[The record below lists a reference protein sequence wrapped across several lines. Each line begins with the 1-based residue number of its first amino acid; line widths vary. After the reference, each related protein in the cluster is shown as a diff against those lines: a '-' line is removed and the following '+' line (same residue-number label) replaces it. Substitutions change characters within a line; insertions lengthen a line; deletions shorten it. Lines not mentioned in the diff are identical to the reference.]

1 MATGLRERWR
11 INAMRTIQ
19 ERALDLFDAR
29 GFDAVTIEEIA
40 AAAEVSPSSVYRY
53 FGTKEGLIV
62 ADEFDNW
69 SQEAVEGI
77 LDVNDPVGSLLQV
90 VLRYEAT
97 PEQAP
102 PQTERSPWRR
112 VRYFF
117 QEPSVR
123 MAVCAQLDRASQ
135 RIAPLM
141 ATGAMTETQARV
153 AANAL
158 VFGYFGALEQWYLD
172 GGIHPIAHYVEEG
185 LRPLRRI
192 WSTPGELAA
201 GDVDERPGGFP
212 GGTDGHPELSGL
224 RIYRRPEPEG
234 AAALVRG

>member
-19 ERALDLFDAR
+19 EQALDLFDAR

-53 FGTKEGLIV
+53 FGTKEGLVV
-62 ADEFDNW
+62 ADEFDSW
-69 SQEAVEGI
+69 SQEAVEEI
-77 LDVNDPVGSLLQV
+77 LDVNDPVGSLLNV
-90 VLRYEAT
+90 VRTYEAA
-97 PEQAP
+97 PGQAP
-102 PQTERSPWRR
+102 QAGRSPWRR

-123 MAVCAQLDRASQ
+123 TAVCAQLDRASQ

-141 ATGAMTETQARV
+141 AAGGAMTETQARV

-172 GGIHPIAHYVEEG
+172 GGVHPIAHYIEEG
-185 LRPLRRI
+185 LLPLRRI
-192 WSTPGELAA
+192 WSKPA
-201 GDVDERPGGFP
+201 GPA
-212 GGTDGHPELSGL
+212 S
-224 RIYRRPEPEG
+224 
-234 AAALVRG
+234 

>member
-19 ERALDLFDAR
+19 EQALDLFDAR

-53 FGTKEGLIV
+53 FGTKEGLVV
-62 ADEFDNW
+62 ADEFDSW

-77 LDVNDPVGSLLQV
+77 LDVTDPVGSLLNV
-90 VLRYEAT
+90 VRTYEAA
-97 PEQAP
+97 PGEAPQAG
-102 PQTERSPWRR
+102 RSPWRR

-123 MAVCAQLDRASQ
+123 TAVCAQLDRASQ

-141 ATGAMTETQARV
+141 AAGGAMTETQARV

-172 GGIHPIAHYVEEG
+172 GGVHPIAHYVEEG
-185 LRPLRRI
+185 LRPLRGI
-192 WSTPGELAA
+192 WS
-201 GDVDERPGGFP
+201 
-212 GGTDGHPELSGL
+212 GT
-224 RIYRRPEPEG
+224 
-234 AAALVRG
+234 

>member
-19 ERALDLFDAR
+19 EQALDLFDAR

-53 FGTKEGLIV
+53 FGTKEGLVV
-62 ADEFDNW
+62 ADEFDSW

-77 LDVNDPVGSLLQV
+77 LDVNDPVGSLLNV
-90 VLRYEAT
+90 VRTYEAA
-97 PEQAP
+97 PGESPQAG
-102 PQTERSPWRR
+102 RSPWRR

-141 ATGAMTETQARV
+141 AAGGTMTETQARV

-172 GGIHPIAHYVEEG
+172 GGIHPIARYVEEG
-185 LRPLRRI
+185 LLPLRRI
-192 WSTPGELAA
+192 WS
-201 GDVDERPGGFP
+201 
-212 GGTDGHPELSGL
+212 GT
-224 RIYRRPEPEG
+224 
-234 AAALVRG
+234 

>member
-1 MATGLRERWR
+1 
-11 INAMRTIQ
+11 MRTIQ
-19 ERALDLFDAR
+19 EQALDLFDAR

-53 FGTKEGLIV
+53 FGTKEGLVV
-62 ADEFDNW
+62 ADEFDSW

-90 VLRYEAT
+90 VRQVRSGAGAGV
-97 PEQAP
+97 PAGR
-102 PQTERSPWRR
+102 RSPWRR

-123 MAVCAQLDRASQ
+123 MAVCAQLDQASQ

-192 WSTPGELAA
+192 WSKPDESLPRCPHRVLFTPG
-201 GDVDERPGGFP
+201 R
-212 GGTDGHPELSGL
+212 
-224 RIYRRPEPEG
+224 
-234 AAALVRG
+234 

>member
-19 ERALDLFDAR
+19 ERALDLFDER

-62 ADEFDNW
+62 ADEFDSW
-69 SQEAVEGI
+69 SQEAVEEI
-77 LDVNDPVGSLLQV
+77 LDVDDPVGSLLKV
-90 VLRYEAT
+90 VLKYEAA
-97 PEQAP
+97 PEQASQLQDTP
-102 PQTERSPWRR
+102 RGPQIDRSPWRR

-123 MAVCAQLDRASQ
+123 MAACAALDRASQ

-141 ATGAMTETQARV
+141 MTSGRMTETQARV

-172 GGIHPIAHYVEEG
+172 SGIHPIAQYVEEG
-185 LRPLRRI
+185 MLPLRSI
-192 WSTPGELAA
+192 WSKPN
-201 GDVDERPGGFP
+201 
-212 GGTDGHPELSGL
+212 
-224 RIYRRPEPEG
+224 EPDSS
-234 AAALVRG
+234 